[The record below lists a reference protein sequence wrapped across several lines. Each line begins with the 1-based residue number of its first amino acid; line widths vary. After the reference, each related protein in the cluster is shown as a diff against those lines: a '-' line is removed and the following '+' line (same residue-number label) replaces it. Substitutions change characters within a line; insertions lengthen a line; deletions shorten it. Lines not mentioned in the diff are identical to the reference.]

1 MALLCYNKGC
11 GQKYDADKN
20 KDDSCVFHPG
30 VPIFHDAL
38 KGWSCCK
45 KRTTDFSEFL
55 SIKEEEEEEEE
66 EVPEEL
72 ENEVCL
78 GVDEESQP
86 IWGFRLSTEGCTRG
100 RHSNEKPQEPLR
112 PEVTSDKGEIKHIN
126 GQEII
131 YQGPKSAEKLQKER
145 PSSDE
150 PMTKLPQKVSA
161 SLAQVLEKLEIS
173 QRAEKEQKE
182 SQAVIPGT
190 RCKNAGCKTTYQGP
204 ETDKEVCT
212 HHPGGPVFHEGYKYW
227 SCCCIKT
234 IDFNAFL
241 DQKGCT
247 TGKHRWIPKQD
258 KKKVACR
265 HDWHQTGNNVV
276 VTIYAKNALPDLTCI
291 EANRTVLSCQIQFE
305 NNKIFKRQ
313 FHMWGV
319 VNVKQSSVSMVP
331 SKVEITLRKADQ
343 VAWGKLEDPN
353 YKPEPEPVEDTQAD
367 TNESH
372 QPSWDIEDDDIS
384 DSDEE
389 WAYDTPQNKEQEKQ
403 REEQRKKAEEMQ
415 NERKAVEEEMRRAAE
430 ERRKMEE
437 EKQRLEEKRREEE
450 GEDFDD
456 MPELE

>member
-11 GQKYDADKN
+11 GDKYDADKN
-20 KDDSCVFHPG
+20 KEDSCVFHPG

-55 SIKEEEEEEEE
+55 SIK
-66 EVPEEL
+66 
-72 ENEVCL
+72 
-78 GVDEESQP
+78 
-86 IWGFRLSTEGCTRG
+86 GCTRG

-112 PEVTSDKGEIKHIN
+112 PEVSSDKGEIKHTN
-126 GQEII
+126 GEEII
-131 YQGPKSAEKLQKER
+131 YQGPKSAETLQKER
-145 PSSDE
+145 PSSNE
-150 PMTKLPQKVSA
+150 PMTKLPHKVSA
-161 SLAQVLEKLEIS
+161 SLVQALEKLDIS
-173 QRAEKEQKE
+173 QKAETEKKE
-182 SQAVIPGT
+182 SQAVLPGT
-190 RCKNAGCKTTYQGP
+190 RCKNSGCKTIYQGQ
-204 ETDKEVCT
+204 ETELEVCT

-276 VTIYAKNALPDLTCI
+276 VTIYAKNANPDFSSI
-291 EANRTVLSCQIQFE
+291 EANRTVLSCQLQFE
-305 NNKIFKRQ
+305 NDKIFKRE
-313 FHMWGV
+313 FHFWGV
-319 VNVKQSSVSMVP
+319 VNVKQSSVNMVP

-353 YKPEPEPVEDTQAD
+353 YKPEPEPVEDSVSEPTQTYNPD
-367 TNESH
+367 H
-372 QPSWDIEDDDIS
+372 DIADDDIS

-389 WAYDTPQNKEQEKQ
+389 WAYDTPANKKPGDKETDEQKKK
-403 REEQRKKAEEMQ
+403 EEENLKTKE
-415 NERKAVEEEMRRAAE
+415 VEEEMKKAME
-430 ERRKMEE
+430 ERK
-437 EKQRLEEKRREEE
+437 REEE
-450 GEDFDD
+450 ERKRRQEEEEGYED
-456 MPELE
+456 MPDLE